1 VGPSNLTKSPLPW
14 LKNGTENMKN
24 TYLPGII
31 AMATVVV
38 TSNILVQYLL
48 GNWLTWG
55 AFTYPIAFLITDIM
69 NRVYGISAARR
80 VVFTGFVVGVLCSLI
95 GTQIMMQGDGY
106 TFPAVTLRVAI
117 GSGIAFLAAQLLDIQ
132 IFDRL
137 RSGSWWRAPLA
148 STLIGSALD
157 TFLFFSISFSA
168 MFNGL
173 ETANIP
179 DWAQGAVPLLGNG
192 PELPLWTSLA
202 LADWMVK
209 LALSLIALVPFR
221 MLVLYLVEPFE
232 QNH

>member
-221 MLVLYLVEPFE
+221 MLVLYLVEPSE

>member
-14 LKNGTENMKN
+14 LKNGTGNMKN

-179 DWAQGAVPLLGNG
+179 DWAQGAVPLLGSG

-221 MLVLYLVEPFE
+221 VLVLYLVEPSE

>member
-221 MLVLYLVEPFE
+221 VLVLYLVEPSE

>member
-132 IFDRL
+132 IFNRL

-221 MLVLYLVEPFE
+221 VLVLYLVEPSE

>member
-1 VGPSNLTKSPLPW
+1 
-14 LKNGTENMKN
+14 MKN

-38 TSNILVQYLL
+38 ASNILVQYLL
-48 GNWLTWG
+48 GDWLTWG
-55 AFTYPIAFLITDIM
+55 AFTYPIAFLITDVM

-80 VVFTGFVVGVLCSLI
+80 VVFAGFVVGVLCSLI
-95 GTQIMMQGDGY
+95 GTQIIMQGDGF

-117 GSGIAFLAAQLLDIQ
+117 GSGIAFLVAQMLDVQ
-132 IFDRL
+132 IFERL

-157 TFLFFSISFSA
+157 TFLFFSISFSTV
-168 MFNGL
+168 FNWL

-179 DWAQGAVPLLGNG
+179 DWAQGAVPLLGSG
-192 PELPLWTSLA
+192 PEMPLWASLA

-221 MLVLYLVEPFE
+221 ILVLYLVERSAK
-232 QNH
+232 NH

>member
-1 VGPSNLTKSPLPW
+1 
-14 LKNGTENMKN
+14 MKN

-80 VVFTGFVVGVLCSLI
+80 VVFTGFVAGVLCSLI

-106 TFPAVTLRVAI
+106 SFPAVTLRVAI

-137 RSGSWWRAPLA
+137 RSGSWWHAPLA

-179 DWAQGAVPLLGNG
+179 DWAQGAVPLLGSG

-221 MLVLYLVEPFE
+221 VLVLYLVEPSE

>member
-1 VGPSNLTKSPLPW
+1 
-14 LKNGTENMKN
+14 MKN

-38 TSNILVQYLL
+38 ASNILVQYLL
-48 GNWLTWG
+48 GDWLTWG
-55 AFTYPIAFLITDIM
+55 AFTYPIAFLITDVM

-80 VVFTGFVVGVLCSLI
+80 VVFAGFFVGVLCSLI
-95 GTQIMMQGDGY
+95 GTQIIMQGDGF

-117 GSGIAFLAAQLLDIQ
+117 GSGIAFLVAQMLDVQ
-132 IFDRL
+132 IFERL
-137 RSGSWWRAPLA
+137 RSGLWWRAPLA

-157 TFLFFSISFSA
+157 TFLFFSISFSTV
-168 MFNGL
+168 FNGL

-179 DWAQGAVPLLGNG
+179 DWAQGSVPLLGSG
-192 PELPLWTSLA
+192 PEMPLWASLA

-221 MLVLYLVEPFE
+221 VLVLYLVERSAK
-232 QNH
+232 NH

>member
-1 VGPSNLTKSPLPW
+1 MNPSNLTKSPLPW
-14 LKNGTENMKN
+14 LKNGNENMKN

-38 TSNILVQYLL
+38 ASNILVQYLL
-48 GNWLTWG
+48 GDWLTWG
-55 AFTYPIAFLITDIM
+55 AFTYPIAFLITDVM

-80 VVFTGFVVGVLCSLI
+80 VVFAGFVVGVLCSLI
-95 GTQIMMQGDGY
+95 GTQIIMQGDGF

-117 GSGIAFLAAQLLDIQ
+117 GSGIAFLVAQMLDVQ
-132 IFDRL
+132 IFERL

-157 TFLFFSISFSA
+157 TFLFFSISFSTL
-168 MFNGL
+168 FNGL

-179 DWAQGAVPLLGNG
+179 DWAQGSVPLLGSG
-192 PELPLWTSLA
+192 PEMPLWASLA

-221 MLVLYLVEPFE
+221 ILVLYLVERSAK
-232 QNH
+232 NH

>member
-221 MLVLYLVEPFE
+221 VLVLYLVEPSE
-232 QNH
+232 KNH

>member
-1 VGPSNLTKSPLPW
+1 
-14 LKNGTENMKN
+14 MKN

-221 MLVLYLVEPFE
+221 VLVLYLVEPSE

>member
-1 VGPSNLTKSPLPW
+1 
-14 LKNGTENMKN
+14 MKN

-168 MFNGL
+168 IFNGL

-221 MLVLYLVEPFE
+221 VLVLYLVEPSE

>member
-1 VGPSNLTKSPLPW
+1 MGPSNLTKSPLPW

-221 MLVLYLVEPFE
+221 VLVLYLVEPSE

>member
-1 VGPSNLTKSPLPW
+1 
-14 LKNGTENMKN
+14 MKN

-38 TSNILVQYLL
+38 ASNILVQYLL
-48 GNWLTWG
+48 GDWLTWG
-55 AFTYPIAFLITDIM
+55 AFTYPIAFLITDVM

-80 VVFTGFVVGVLCSLI
+80 VVFAGFFVGVLCSLI
-95 GTQIMMQGDGY
+95 GTQIIMQGDGF

-117 GSGIAFLAAQLLDIQ
+117 GSGIAFLVAQMLDVQ
-132 IFDRL
+132 IFERL
-137 RSGSWWRAPLA
+137 RRGPWWHAPLA

-157 TFLFFSISFSA
+157 TFLFFSISFSTV
-168 MFNGL
+168 FNGL

-179 DWAQGAVPLLGNG
+179 DWAQGAVPLLGSG
-192 PELPLWTSLA
+192 PEMPLWASLA

-221 MLVLYLVEPFE
+221 ILVLYLVERSAK
-232 QNH
+232 NH

>member
-1 VGPSNLTKSPLPW
+1 
-14 LKNGTENMKN
+14 MKN

-132 IFDRL
+132 IFNRL

-221 MLVLYLVEPFE
+221 VLVLYLVEPSE